1 MVQDQLVDY
10 ITSQLKAG
18 VSADAIRTALLGAGW
33 QAADVDDTMK
43 KVQGAA
49 PAGAQTAQRPAQPQV
64 IRVSDLVSSSAG
76 QKPVSFAANP
86 SDSKPSAVAVAAGAS
101 ASSAKTDAVMA
112 KIASGAK
119 PSGTVTAISSS
130 AGMATGTAKKSR
142 AIVTESVLGVLM
154 LAFAAAA
161 IFLYFENQGL
171 ASQLSSL
178 NEQSSGVS
186 SQISALQSQF
196 NASTSVLQAQMS
208 STTADNAELMLELS
222 FYAAI
227 PGMTPAT
234 TSVSSLSGIV
244 TGGGRY
250 PYAITAQHGA
260 KILVANSK
268 DPRVVALL
276 GPLAAA
282 SSTSAQVSGEYIPG
296 SDSMTLV
303 SVNGTMV
310 VPPPAPAAATST
322 ATSSPALK
330 GAAATSTAA
339 TASTTAATTTGK

>member
-49 PAGAQTAQRPAQPQV
+49 PAGTQAAQKPAQPQV

-76 QKPVSFAANP
+76 QRPVSFSANP
-86 SDSKPSAVAVAAGAS
+86 ADKPAAVAAAAGGTS
-101 ASSAKTDAVMA
+101 AAKTDAVMA

-119 PSGTVTAISSS
+119 PAGTAAAASPST
-130 AGMATGTAKKSR
+130 GMMMGTAKKSR
-142 AIVTESVLGVLM
+142 ALVTESVLGVLM

-178 NEQSSGVS
+178 NGQSSGVS
-186 SQISALQSQF
+186 SQVAALQTQF
-196 NASTSVLQAQMS
+196 NASTSALQAQMS

-234 TSVSSLSGIV
+234 TSVSSLSGTV
-244 TGGGRY
+244 TGGGKY
-250 PYAITAQHGA
+250 LYAITALHGA
-260 KILVANSK
+260 KIMVANSK

-276 GPLAAA
+276 GPLTAT
-282 SSTSAQVSGEYIPG
+282 SSVPAQFSGEYVPG